1 MNMAQAVERLMP
13 FYNGSRR
20 EADKALRLVLGLQIE
35 TVAKGEKFTVT
46 GWGTLEPVVRTGR
59 WARNPQTNE
68 RLWIEESW
76 GVKWRVG
83 ANFHAIVNGARE
95 LERDD
100 DGFVVFKDNGM
111 KESSK

>member
-1 MNMAQAVERLMP
+1 MNMMQAVERLMP

-35 TVAKGEKFTVT
+35 TVARGERFCIT
-46 GWGTLEPVVRTGR
+46 GWGTLEPVVKPERM
-59 WARNPQTNE
+59 ARNPQTGE
-68 RLWIEESW
+68 RVKVEESW

-83 ANFHAIVNGARE
+83 GNFHAIVNGKKD

-100 DGFVVFKDNGM
+100 QGFVIFKENN
-111 KESSK
+111 K